1 MQQASA
7 RVTIRRGGVPRP
19 ALARVLSTGTA
30 RVWAVNSVLV
40 LTALALTLGPLRDA
54 KPLHAV
60 PALPWPML
68 ALLAAFAEVCVV
80 HIHYHRE
87 AHSFSLRE
95 MVLVVALFSVSPVF
109 MVVAQTLGSGVALV
123 SHRRQSPMKLVF
135 NLGLI
140 AAESAVAALLFR
152 IAVDGHSVA
161 GPAGWIGTLCAVSV
175 VTILSGTVI
184 VITISLAEGRS
195 LIGQWPQM
203 AGFAMAGAI
212 ANSSMG
218 LAAVMLFLG
227 DKRSIALLLPPSIVL
242 LGAYR
247 AYTGE
252 RIRKERVETLYRST
266 HELQRAPDLSSAAA
280 VVLSHAAEM
289 TRADHA
295 EVVLFAADAEST
307 PLRARLSQGKLEPL
321 SSYPEASSDTV
332 CMAAV
337 ASGGNLL
344 VPRRG
349 DSPLRPMLQQRG
361 LLDAVATVLTGDS
374 GVFGTLM
381 VGNRLGD
388 VSTFDASDQQLV
400 QALASH
406 ASVTL
411 ENRRLEQQLKH
422 QAFHDGLT
430 RLANRALLTN
440 RIEHALN
447 RRNTDESV
455 AILYLDLDDFK
466 LINDGLGHS
475 AGDQLLGAVAER
487 LRACLRP
494 FDTAARLGGD
504 EFAVLIEDSRSPD
517 DAVRVAQRIEE
528 ALATPFS
535 LETQEVTIGA
545 SIGVVWAGQST
556 RSDAEELLRNADIA
570 MYRAKAA
577 GGGFELFERSMQVAV
592 EERHGMKADLQRAME
607 QGGLAP
613 HYQPVV
619 NLTTGR
625 ITGVEALLRWEH
637 PERGLLSPAEF
648 VPLAEETGLI
658 VAIDQMV
665 LRVSLRQLG
674 EWQETYGD
682 LAPQRVSV
690 NVSSRALR
698 DPEFARRVLVE
709 VEAAGMAPSSLVL
722 EITETVLLDDLE
734 TAGLRLQQLRD
745 AGVRIA
751 IDDFGTGY
759 SSLGY
764 LRRLPMDI
772 VKIDRTF
779 VAGIDTAIDERS
791 LTLAIVRMLGMLDV
805 EITAEGIE
813 TSQQLAYVQ
822 AMGCD
827 NGQGYGLSRPL
838 PSAGIAELLRNGGSL
853 IEAMVADTGLLA
865 S

>member
-1 MQQASA
+1 MQRASA
-7 RVTIRRGGVPRP
+7 RVAIRPGGPARL
-19 ALARVLSTGTA
+19 ALARVMATGTA
-30 RVWAVNSVLV
+30 RVWGVNTLLVVIAV
-40 LTALALTLGPLRDA
+40 ALTLGPLRTVQ
-54 KPLHAV
+54 PLRVV
-60 PALPWPML
+60 PEVPWPVL
-68 ALLAAFAEVCVV
+68 ALLAAVAEVCVV

-95 MVLVVALFSVSPVF
+95 MVLVIALFSASPVH
-109 MVVAQTLGSGVALV
+109 MVLAQTTGSALALV
-123 SHRRQSPMKLVF
+123 SHRRQSPMKLIF

-140 AAESAVAALLFR
+140 AVESAVAALLFR
-152 IAVDGHSVA
+152 LAVDGHDAA
-161 GPAGWIGTLCAVSV
+161 GPAGWIGTLGSV
-175 VTILSGTVI
+175 ALVTLLSGTVI
-184 VITISLAEGRS
+184 VVTISLAEGHS
-195 LIGQWPQM
+195 LLKQWPQM
-203 AGFAMAGAI
+203 AAFAMAGAI

-218 LAAVMLFLG
+218 LAGVMLFLG
-227 DKRSIALLLPPSIVL
+227 DARAIALLLPPSIVL

-266 HELQRAPDLSSAAA
+266 HELQRSPDLAAA
-280 VVLSHAAEM
+280 ASVVLSHAAEM
-289 TRADHA
+289 TRAEFA
-295 EVVLFAADAEST
+295 EVVLFAVDSESA
-307 PLRARLSQGKLEPL
+307 PLRASLSAGRLEPL
-321 SSYPEASSDTV
+321 ATYPEAASDPL

-337 ASGGNLL
+337 ASTGNLL
-344 VPRRG
+344 IPRR
-349 DSPLRPMLQQRG
+349 SETALRGVLQERG
-361 LLDAVATVLTGDS
+361 LQDVIATVLTGDS

-381 VGNRLGD
+381 VANRLGD
-388 VSTFDASDQQLV
+388 VSTFDGSDMQLV

-411 ENRRLEQQLKH
+411 ENRRLEQKLKH

-447 RRNTDESV
+447 RRSLEESV

-475 AGDQLLGAVAER
+475 AGDQLLVAVAER

-504 EFAVLIEDSRSPD
+504 EFAVLIEDSRSPE
-517 DAVRVAQRIEE
+517 DAVRVAERIEE
-528 ALATPFS
+528 ALATPFA
-535 LETQEVTIGA
+535 LDTQEVTIGA
-545 SIGVVWAGQST
+545 SVGVVWAGHA
-556 RSDAEELLRNADIA
+556 RADAEDLLRNADIA
-570 MYRAKAA
+570 MYRAKGA
-577 GGGFELFERSMQVAV
+577 GGGWELFEQSMQVAV

-607 QGGLAP
+607 AGGLTP

-665 LRVSLRQLG
+665 LRESLRQLR
-674 EWQETYGD
+674 EWQETLGEA
-682 LAPQRVSV
+682 APQRVSV

-698 DPEFARRVLVE
+698 DPEFARRVLSE
-709 VEAAGMAPSSLVL
+709 VMAARLKAESLVL
-722 EITETVLLDDLE
+722 EITETVLLEDLD
-734 TAGLRLQQLRD
+734 TACARLQDLRD
-745 AGVRIA
+745 AGVHIA

-764 LRRLPMDI
+764 LRRLPVDI

-779 VAGIDTAIDERS
+779 VAGIDTAVEERS

-813 TSQQLAYVQ
+813 TAQQLAYVQ

-827 NGQGYGLSRPL
+827 HGQGYGLSRPL
-838 PSAGIAELLRNGGSL
+838 PSDQVEKLLRTHTSL
-853 IEAMVADTGLLA
+853 VATMMAEAAAV
-865 S
+865 

>member
-1 MQQASA
+1 MQRASA
-7 RVTIRRGGVPRP
+7 RVTIRRGGPARP
-19 ALARVLSTGTA
+19 ALARVLATGTA
-30 RVWAVNSVLV
+30 RVWCVNALLV
-40 LTALALTLGPLRDA
+40 VTAAALTFGPLRLMD
-54 KPLHAV
+54 PLHVV
-60 PALPWPML
+60 PSLPWPVL
-68 ALLAAFAEVCVV
+68 ALLASLAEVCVV

-95 MVLVVALFSVSPVF
+95 MVLVVGLFSVSPVH
-109 MVVAQTLGSGVALV
+109 MVLAQTLGSALALI
-123 SHRRQSPMKLVF
+123 SHRRQSPMKLIF

-140 AAESAVAALLFR
+140 AMESAVASLLFR
-152 IAVDGHSVA
+152 VAVSGHDPA
-161 GPAGWIGTLCAVSV
+161 GPAGWIGTLGSV
-175 VTILSGTVI
+175 ALVTLTSGTVI
-184 VITISLAEGRS
+184 VVTISLAEGQS
-195 LIGQWPQM
+195 LLRQWPQM
-203 AGFAMAGAI
+203 AAFAMAGAI

-218 LAAVMLFLG
+218 LAGVMLFLG
-227 DKRSIALLLPPSIVL
+227 DARAIALLLPPSVVL

-266 HELQRAPDLSSAAA
+266 HELQRSPDLAAAAA

-289 TRADHA
+289 ARAEHA
-295 EVVLFAADAEST
+295 EVVLFALDAEST
-307 PLRARLSQGKLEPL
+307 PLRARLTAGKLEPL
-321 SSYPEASSDTV
+321 ASYAEAASDPLCT
-332 CMAAV
+332 AAI

-344 VPRRG
+344 VPRRT
-349 DSPLRPMLQQRG
+349 DSPLRTVLAERG
-361 LLDAVATVLTGDS
+361 MQDVIATVLTGDS
-374 GVFGTLM
+374 GIFGILA
-381 VGNRLGD
+381 VANRLGD
-388 VSTFDASDQQLV
+388 VSTFDGSDLQLV

-447 RRNTDESV
+447 RRSVDESV

-475 AGDQLLGAVAER
+475 AGDQLLVAVAER

-504 EFAVLIEDSRSPD
+504 EFAVLIEDSRSPQ

-528 ALATPFS
+528 ALTTPFA
-535 LETQEVTIGA
+535 LERQEVSVRA
-545 SIGVVWAGQST
+545 SIGVVWAGHA
-556 RSDAEELLRNADIA
+556 RADAEELLRNADIA
-570 MYRAKAA
+570 MYRAKGA
-577 GGGFELFERSMQVAV
+577 GGGWELFERSMQVAV

-607 QGGLAP
+607 QGGLLP

-619 NLTTGR
+619 HLSTGR
-625 ITGVEALLRWEH
+625 ITGVEALLRWQH

-658 VAIDQMV
+658 VSIDQMV
-665 LRVSLRQLG
+665 LRESLRQLR
-674 EWQETYGD
+674 EWQQTLGES
-682 LAPQRVSV
+682 APQRVSV

-698 DPEFARRVLVE
+698 DPEFGRRVLAE
-709 VEAAGMAPSSLVL
+709 VEAARLEPENLVL
-722 EITETVLLDDLE
+722 EITETVLLEDLD
-734 TAGLRLQQLRD
+734 TACARLQSLRD

-764 LRRLPMDI
+764 LRRLPVDV

-779 VAGIDTAIDERS
+779 VAGIDTAVDERS

-805 EITAEGIE
+805 EIVAEGIE
-813 TSQQLAYVQ
+813 TAQQLAYVQ

-827 NGQGYGLSRPL
+827 LGQGYGLSRPL
-838 PSAGIAELLRNGGSL
+838 AAVDVEILLRTHTSL
-853 IEAMVADTGLLA
+853 VASMVGA
-865 S
+865 SA

>member
-1 MQQASA
+1 MS
-7 RVTIRRGGVPRP
+7 IGRGHPRP
-19 ALARVLSTGTA
+19 LLARLLATGTA
-30 RVWAVNSVLV
+30 RVWGVNVLLVVIAAV
-40 LTALALTLGPLRDA
+40 LTLGPLRTVG
-54 KPLHAV
+54 PIGVV
-60 PALPWPML
+60 PEVPWPI
-68 ALLAAFAEVCVV
+68 LAALAAIAEIFVV

-95 MVLVVALFSVSPVF
+95 MVLVVALMSAAPAH
-109 MVVAQTLGSGVALV
+109 MVLAQVTGSALALM

-140 AAESAVAALLFR
+140 AVESAVAALLFR
-152 IAVDGHSVA
+152 LAVDGHDPA
-161 GPAGWIGTLCAVSV
+161 GPAGWIGTLSSV
-175 VTILSGTVI
+175 VVVTLLSGTVI

-195 LIGQWPQM
+195 LFRQWPQM
-203 AGFAMAGAI
+203 AAFAMAGAI

-218 LAAVMLFLG
+218 LAGVMLFQG
-227 DKRSIALLLPPSIVL
+227 DARAIALLLPPSIVL

-266 HELQRAPDLSSAAA
+266 HELQRSPDLAGAAA

-289 TRADHA
+289 ARAEMA
-295 EVVLFAADAEST
+295 EVVLFALDAEST
-307 PLRARLSQGKLEPL
+307 PLRATLSAGKLAPL
-321 SSYPEASSDTV
+321 ATYPEAASDPL
-332 CMAAV
+332 CMATV
-337 ASGGNLL
+337 ASSGNLL
-344 VPRRG
+344 IPRRT
-349 DSPLRPMLQQRG
+349 DSPQRDVMQERG
-361 LLDAVATVLTGDS
+361 LQDAIATVLTGDS
-374 GVFGTLM
+374 GVFGVLL

-388 VSTFDASDQQLV
+388 VSTFDSSDLQLV

-440 RIEHALN
+440 RIEHALA
-447 RRNTDESV
+447 RRSLEESV

-475 AGDQLLGAVAER
+475 AGDQLLVAVAER

-504 EFAVLIEDSRSPD
+504 EFAVLIEDSHSPE

-528 ALATPFS
+528 ALATPFV
-535 LETQEVTIGA
+535 LDTHEVTVAA
-545 SIGVVWAGQST
+545 SIGVVWAGHA
-556 RSDAEELLRNADIA
+556 RAEADELLRNADVA
-570 MYRAKAA
+570 MYRAKGA
-577 GGGFELFERSMQVAV
+577 GGGWELFEQSMQVAV

-607 QGGLAP
+607 AGGLTP
-613 HYQPVV
+613 YYQPVV
-619 NLTTGR
+619 QLSTGR

-637 PERGLLSPAEF
+637 PERGLLSPVEF

-658 VAIDQMV
+658 VSIDQMV
-665 LRVSLRQLG
+665 LRESLRQLREWRQDLG
-674 EWQETYGD
+674 EA
-682 LAPQRVSV
+682 APKRVSV

-698 DPEFARRVLVE
+698 DPEFARRVLDE
-709 VEAAGMAPSSLVL
+709 VSAAELAPSSLVL
-722 EITETVLLDDLE
+722 EITETVLLEDLD
-734 TAGLRLQQLRD
+734 TACARLQSLRD
-745 AGVRIA
+745 AGVKIA

-764 LRRLPMDI
+764 LRRLPVDI

-779 VAGIDTAIDERS
+779 VAGIDTVADERS

-805 EITAEGIE
+805 EICAEGIE
-813 TSQQLAYVQ
+813 TPRQLAYVQ
-822 AMGCD
+822 AMGCEL
-827 NGQGYGLSRPL
+827 GQGYGLARPM
-838 PSAGIAELLRNGGSL
+838 PSEKLSGLLRTHTSL
-853 IEAMVADTGLLA
+853 VAALLA
-865 S
+865 DGEMAAV

>member
-7 RVTIRRGGVPRP
+7 GVSIRRGGVPRP

-30 RVWAVNSVLV
+30 RVWAVNSILV
-40 LTALALTLGPLRDA
+40 ITALALTLGPLRDA
-54 KPLHAV
+54 RPLHAV
-60 PALPWPML
+60 PALPWPLL

-95 MVLVVALFSVSPVF
+95 MVLVVALFSVSPVT

-140 AAESAVAALLFR
+140 AAESAIAAMLFR
-152 IAVDGHSVA
+152 FAVDGHSVA

-175 VTILSGTVI
+175 VTILSGTAI

-195 LIGQWPQM
+195 LMGEWPQM

-212 ANSSMG
+212 ANCSMG
-218 LAAVMLFLG
+218 LAAVMLYLG
-227 DKRSIALLLPPSIVL
+227 DPRSIALLLPPSIVL

-295 EVVLFAADAEST
+295 ELVLFALDADST
-307 PLRARLSQGKLEPL
+307 PLRARLSQGTLEPL
-321 SSYPEASSDTV
+321 SSYPEAAGDALS
-332 CMAAV
+332 AATV
-337 ASGGNLL
+337 ASAGNLL

-361 LLDAVATVLTGDS
+361 LVDTVATVLTGDS

-388 VSTFDASDQQLV
+388 VSTFDNSDQQLV

-466 LINDGLGHS
+466 LINDGLGHA

-545 SIGVVWAGQST
+545 SIGVVWAGQT
-556 RSDAEELLRNADIA
+556 HADAEELLRNADIA
-570 MYRAKAA
+570 MYRAKAS

-607 QGGLAP
+607 QGGLTP

-619 NLTTGR
+619 NLTTGK

-665 LRVSLRQLG
+665 LRVSLAQLR
-674 EWQETYGD
+674 EWQETFGD
-682 LAPQRVSV
+682 RAPQRVSV

-709 VEAAGMAPSSLVL
+709 VEAARLAPSSLVL

-734 TAGLRLQQLRD
+734 TAGLRLQRLRD

-764 LRRLPMDI
+764 LRRLPMDV

-779 VAGIDTAIDERS
+779 VAGIDTAVDERS

-805 EITAEGIE
+805 EIVAEGIE
-813 TSQQLAYVQ
+813 TAQQLAYVQ

-827 NGQGYGLSRPL
+827 GGQGYGLSRPL
-838 PSAGIAELLRNGGSL
+838 PAPGIAELLREGGSL

>member
-1 MQQASA
+1 MQRAST
-7 RVTIRRGGVPRP
+7 RVTIRRGGASRP
-19 ALARVLSTGTA
+19 GVARLLATGTA
-30 RVWAVNSVLV
+30 RVWAINTLLV
-40 LTALALTLGPLRDA
+40 VTAVALTLGPLRNVA
-54 KPLHAV
+54 PLRV
-60 PALPWPML
+60 MPEVPWPIL
-68 ALLAAFAEVCVV
+68 GLFAAVAEICVV

-95 MVLVVALFSVSPVF
+95 MVLVVALFSASPQHLVL
-109 MVVAQTLGSGVALV
+109 AQTTGAALALV

-140 AAESAVAALLFR
+140 AAESALAALLFR
-152 IAVDGHSVA
+152 VAVGGHDPA
-161 GPAGWIGTLCAVSV
+161 GPAGWLGTLGSV
-175 VTILSGTVI
+175 ALVTLTSGTVI
-184 VITISLAEGRS
+184 VVTISLAEGRS
-195 LIGQWPQM
+195 LLRQWPQM
-203 AGFAMAGAI
+203 AAFAMAGAI

-218 LAAVMLFLG
+218 LAGVMLFLG
-227 DKRSIALLLPPSIVL
+227 DARAIALLLPPSIVL

-266 HELQRAPDLSSAAA
+266 HELQRSPDLAAAAA

-289 TRADHA
+289 ARAEHA
-295 EVVLFAADAEST
+295 EVVLFALDAEST
-307 PLRARLSQGKLEPL
+307 PLRARLSAGRLEPL
-321 SSYPEASSDTV
+321 ASYAEAASDPL

-337 ASGGNLL
+337 ASTGNLL
-344 VPRRG
+344 IPRRS
-349 DSPLRPMLQQRG
+349 DTPLRGVLSDRG
-361 LLDAVATVLTGDS
+361 LQDVIATVLTGDS
-374 GVFGTLM
+374 GVFGVLL
-381 VGNRLGD
+381 VANRLGD
-388 VSTFDASDQQLV
+388 VSTFDHSDLQLV

-447 RRNTDESV
+447 RRSIDESV

-475 AGDQLLGAVAER
+475 AGDQLLVLVAER

-504 EFAVLIEDSRSPD
+504 EFAVLIEDSHSPQ

-528 ALATPFS
+528 ALATPFA
-535 LETQEVTIGA
+535 LERQEVSVRA
-545 SIGVVWAGQST
+545 SIGVVWAGHA
-556 RSDAEELLRNADIA
+556 RADAEELLRNADIA
-570 MYRAKAA
+570 MYRAKGA
-577 GGGFELFERSMQVAV
+577 GGGWELFERSMQVAV

-607 QGGLAP
+607 QGGLTP

-619 NLTTGR
+619 NLSTGR

-637 PERGLLSPAEF
+637 HDRGLLSPAEF

-658 VAIDQMV
+658 IAIDQMV
-665 LRVSLRQLG
+665 LRESLRQLR
-674 EWQETYGD
+674 EWQQTLGD
-682 LAPQRVSV
+682 AAPSRVSV

-698 DPEFARRVLVE
+698 DPEFARRVLAE
-709 VEAAGMAPSSLVL
+709 VEAARLSPPNLVL
-722 EITETVLLDDLE
+722 EITETVLLEDLD
-734 TAGLRLQQLRD
+734 TACTRLQSLRD

-764 LRRLPMDI
+764 LRRLPVDI
-772 VKIDRTF
+772 VKIDRSF
-779 VAGIDTAIDERS
+779 VAGIDTAVDERS

-805 EITAEGIE
+805 EIVAEGIE
-813 TSQQLAYVQ
+813 TAQQLAYVQ

-827 NGQGYGLSRPL
+827 AGQGYGLSRPL
-838 PSAGIAELLRNGGSL
+838 AAEKVEMLLRTHTSL
-853 IEAMVADTGLLA
+853 VAAMMAEVAA
-865 S
+865 AV

>member
-1 MQQASA
+1 
-7 RVTIRRGGVPRP
+7 VVNV
-19 ALARVLSTGTA
+19 VLM
-30 RVWAVNSVLV
+30 
-40 LTALALTLGPLRDA
+40 LTATALTLGPLRDA
-54 KPLHAV
+54 QPSHAV
-60 PALPWPML
+60 PVLPWPVL
-68 ALLAAFAEVCVV
+68 AVLAALAEVCVV

-95 MVLVVALFSVSPVF
+95 MVLVIALFSVSPVH
-109 MVVAQTLGSGVALV
+109 MVVAQTLGSALALV

-140 AAESAVAALLFR
+140 AVEGAVAALLFR
-152 IAVDGHSVA
+152 FAVGGHSAA
-161 GPAGWIGTLCAVSV
+161 GPAGWIGTLIAVAL
-175 VTILSGTVI
+175 VTLLSGTII
-184 VITISLAEGRS
+184 VVTISLAEGRS
-195 LIGQWPQM
+195 LLHLWPQM
-203 AGFAMAGAI
+203 NAFAMAGAI

-218 LAAVMLFLG
+218 LAGVMLFLG
-227 DKRSIALLLPPSIVL
+227 DARAIALLLPPSSLL

-266 HELQRAPDLSSAAA
+266 HELQRSPDLAAA
-280 VVLSHAAEM
+280 AAAVLSHAAEM
-289 TRADHA
+289 ARAEVA
-295 EVVLFAADAEST
+295 EVVLFALDAEST
-307 PLRARLSQGKLEPL
+307 SLRSRMVAGQVEALAPYPDAATDPL
-321 SSYPEASSDTV
+321 

-337 ASGGNLL
+337 ASSGNLL
-344 VPRRG
+344 IPRRV
-349 DSPLRPMLQQRG
+349 DSPLRSVMQERELQ
-361 LLDAVATVLTGDS
+361 DVIATVLTGES
-374 GVFGTLM
+374 GVFGVLL
-381 VGNRLGD
+381 VANRLGD
-388 VSTFDASDQQLV
+388 VSTFDANDLQLV

-447 RRNTDESV
+447 RRSVDDSV

-475 AGDQLLGAVAER
+475 AGDQLLIAVAER

-504 EFAVLIEDSRSPD
+504 EFAVLIEDARTPQ

-528 ALATPFS
+528 ALATPFA
-535 LETQEVTIGA
+535 LERQEVTIGA
-545 SIGVVWAGQST
+545 SVGVVWAGHA
-556 RSDAEELLRNADIA
+556 RADAEELLRNADIA
-570 MYRAKAA
+570 MYRAKGA
-577 GGGFELFERSMQVAV
+577 GGGIELFERSMQVAV

-607 QGGLAP
+607 QGGLIP
-613 HYQPVV
+613 YYQPVV
-619 NLTTGR
+619 HLATGR
-625 ITGVEALLRWEH
+625 ITGVEALLRWIH

-665 LRVSLRQLG
+665 LRESLRQLR
-674 EWQETYGD
+674 EWQQTLGPQ
-682 LAPQRVSV
+682 APQRVSV

-698 DPEFARRVLVE
+698 DPEFGRRVLSE
-709 VEAAGMAPSSLVL
+709 VEAARLEPSSLVL
-722 EITETVLLDDLE
+722 EITETVLLEDLD
-734 TAGLRLQQLRD
+734 TACTRLQQLRD

-764 LRRLPMDI
+764 LRRLPVDI

-779 VAGIDTAIDERS
+779 VAGIDTAVEERS

-805 EITAEGIE
+805 EICAEGIE
-813 TSQQLAYVQ
+813 TAQQLAYVE

-827 NGQGYGLSRPL
+827 LGQGYGLSRPL
-838 PSAGIAELLRNGGSL
+838 PSADVEILLRTHTSL
-853 IEAMVADTGLLA
+853 VAQMVAQGEQG
-865 S
+865 